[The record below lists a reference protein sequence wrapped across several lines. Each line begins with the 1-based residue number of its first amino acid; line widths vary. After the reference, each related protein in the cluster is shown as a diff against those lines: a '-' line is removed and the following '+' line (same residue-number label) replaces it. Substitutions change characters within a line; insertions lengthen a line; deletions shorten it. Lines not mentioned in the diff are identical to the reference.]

1 MDLFGKEFKINGYD
15 VYHKGNKPTAADV
28 GTYTKAEIDKKITSS
43 NGTKITV
50 STTQPS
56 PHLSGQVWIQI

>member
-1 MDLFGKEFKINGYD
+1 MNILGREFKFNNYD

-28 GTYTKAEIDKKITSS
+28 GTYTKSEIDNKITSS

-50 STTQPS
+50 SASAPAIHTI
-56 PHLSGQVWIQI
+56 GQVWIKI